1 MVKSKKFIAGLGVVA
16 GLGMAMLPLGA
27 FAAESNNVSHTIRGV
42 VGDVISVALTS
53 DNKEF
58 TLQDNT
64 KISKLDLVPGT
75 LNATLEHVV
84 TVSTNTRSGYGLQMY
99 GTSLVGSGADQKA
112 ALKYITAYDTTNT
125 DVATAYSDDIT
136 IDSITTA
143 NDLTGDNYG
152 WGYKVKKN
160 ANSGPQDDTTQ
171 EYSDPATSYAA
182 TFAAIP
188 TAAGT
193 NVATVSAD
201 RSSVEDSNY
210 SDAFTFN
217 YGIRPTADQL
227 AGAYEG
233 TVVYRAISGI

>member
-58 TLQDNT
+58 TLQDGA

-75 LNATLEHVV
+75 LNSTLEHVV

-99 GTSLVGSGADQKA
+99 GTSLVGSGDNQKA
-112 ALKYITAYDTTNT
+112 ALKYITEWDTTNT
-125 DVATAYSDDIT
+125 DVATAWSDAIT
-136 IDSITTA
+136 INSIA
-143 NDLTGDNYG
+143 SDNALTGDNYG

-160 ANSGPQDDTTQ
+160 ANSGPVDGST
-171 EYSDPATSYAA
+171 YSDPATDYA
-182 TFAAIP
+182 TNYKAIP

-193 NVATVSAD
+193 NVITVSAA
-201 RSSVEDSNY
+201 RSSEEIANY

-217 YGIRPTADQL
+217 YGIRPTDDQL

-233 TVVYRAISGI
+233 TVVYRAVSGI